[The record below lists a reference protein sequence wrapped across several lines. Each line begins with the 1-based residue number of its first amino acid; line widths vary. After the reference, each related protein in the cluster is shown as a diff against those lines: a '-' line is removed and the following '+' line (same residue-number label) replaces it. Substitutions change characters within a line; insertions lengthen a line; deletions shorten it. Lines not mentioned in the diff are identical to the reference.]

1 MIIILKLELKISHKS
16 KLIITLIELQYRMWF
31 MSVPKFKFSNLKQGE
46 VIRIRCVEV
55 NHTSNRNLIQTKTN
69 TNILRFHQS
78 SKIST
83 ELCKKIEDE
92 TDMDKILGDEASDI
106 VMNAV
111 VLTEITDPAQERS

>member
-1 MIIILKLELKISHKS
+1 
-16 KLIITLIELQYRMWF
+16 
-31 MSVPKFKFSNLKQGE
+31 
-46 VIRIRCVEV
+46 
-55 NHTSNRNLIQTKTN
+55 
-69 TNILRFHQS
+69 LRFHQS